1 MKPQTPALHTRE
13 ARRMDAETAKIQ
25 AETAKLNAERRKI
38 IVDTLLAPFALGVA
52 VTVGLSGV
60 ILVMLKQIGIA

>member
-1 MKPQTPALHTRE
+1 
-13 ARRMDAETAKIQ
+13 MDAETAKIQ

>member
-1 MKPQTPALHTRE
+1 MKAPALHARE
-13 ARRMDAETAKIQ
+13 AARMEAETAKIR

-60 ILVMLKQIGIA
+60 ILVLLKQFGVS

>member
-1 MKPQTPALHTRE
+1 ME
-13 ARRMDAETAKIQ
+13 AETAKIR

-60 ILVMLKQIGIA
+60 ILVLLKQFGVS